1 MRVTVFPFTPRG
13 AVKAI
18 ASKSDAH
25 RLLLA
30 AALSDKKTVVR
41 CETLSDDIKA
51 TVSCLNALCADV
63 TPYAQGFAVTPQTT
77 DSACS
82 LDCGESGSTFRF
94 LLPVACALGKTA
106 QLVLHGRLPE
116 RPMEPLFTLLE
127 EHGIRLSG
135 KGTRLLTAEGQ
146 LKNGLYKLPGDI
158 SSQYITGL
166 LFALPLLLGD
176 SEIVL
181 TSPLQSKPYVDM
193 TLSVLERFGIHIEAY
208 DDTFRIFGGQVY
220 HSPYISIT
228 EGDWSNAAFFLCA
241 AAARG
246 SVTVGGLSPL
256 SAQGDRA
263 VCAFLRGFGAS
274 VSENENGVT
283 VESGTL
289 KGITVD
295 ASENPDLV
303 PALCVVAAAAE
314 GVTHIENAGRL
325 RLKESDRL
333 FTVTQ
338 SLSALGADIKETG
351 DGLTVRGTE
360 TLRGGTV
367 DAFGDHRIVMA
378 CAAAAVLCENPVVIE
393 NAEAVNKSY
402 PSFFEDLTALGAK
415 VIKEETA

>member
-1 MRVTVFPFTPRG
+1 MRVTVFPFTPCG
-13 AVKAI
+13 SVKAI
-18 ASKSDAH
+18 ASKSVAH

-51 TVSCLNALCADV
+51 TVSCLNALCADITLDTQGFTV
-63 TPYAQGFAVTPQTT
+63 TPKKIG
-77 DSACS
+77 SACS

-94 LLPVACALGKTA
+94 LLPVACALGKT
-106 QLVLHGRLPE
+106 VRFILHGRLSE

-127 EHGIRLSG
+127 EHGVLLSG
-135 KGTRLLTAEGQ
+135 KGTRLLTVEGH

-166 LFALPLLLGD
+166 LFALPLLMGD

-193 TLSVLERFGIHIEAY
+193 TLLALERFGIHIEAGQN
-208 DDTFRIFGGQVY
+208 TFHVSGGQVY
-220 HSPYISIT
+220 RSPDIVLT

-241 AAARG
+241 AARG
-246 SVTVGGLSPL
+246 RVLVGGLSPL

-263 VCAFLRGFGAS
+263 VCAFLRSFGAS

-289 KGITVD
+289 KAITVD

-303 PALCVVAAAAE
+303 PALCVVAAAAK
-314 GVTHIENAGRL
+314 GVTRIENAGRL

-338 SLSALGADIKETG
+338 SLSALGADISETG
-351 DGLTVRGTE
+351 DGLTVRGTG
-360 TLRGGTV
+360 TLKGGTV
-367 DAFGDHRIVMA
+367 DSFGDHRIVMA
-378 CAAAAVLCENPVVIE
+378 CAIAAVLCENPVVIE

-402 PSFFEDLTALGAK
+402 PSFFKDLTALGAK
-415 VIKEETA
+415 VTKEETA